1 MSVAQRWGAAVIV
14 VGCAMWSFVV
24 GLLPTVDAAAVAV
37 DGGTD
42 EIQLWAVELRFAV
55 LLVVLAGVAMMYAPA
70 SLSVGRA
77 YCGLALSVV
86 LLAVG
91 GGLLAMLVDAGV
103 NAAMAALLLL
113 AVALSTARLATWMVA
128 RPSSVG
134 YADRAGQDVS
144 RRFLLGVSAMLLA
157 SVPPAEYLIN
167 EIWNTDAVPGSY
179 ELAVKSTQVLLAM
192 AALRGHARRGTP
204 SGPPLGR
211 HTSWVLVGAS
221 TMALA
226 LTGWLVVTPT
236 DGSSSMWI
244 AWGALLVVMPVVAAS
259 TDRVVT
265 VRRVLIRAGFVAVT
279 FPLVAIPAIYAG
291 LAFGF
296 FEFATGWRPDRCRR
310 HAHLPGRDRLRG
322 CRLRGLRRGDPAACA
337 DQRARGRGSR
347 PRWTGLDSPLVGS
360 HGSPVVR

>member
-55 LLVVLAGVAMMYAPA
+55 LLVVLAGVAMMFAPA

-192 AALRGHARRGTP
+192 AALVVMLVAVRQADH
-204 SGPPLGR
+204 SLGQ

-226 LTGWLVVTPT
+226 LTRWLVVTPT

-296 FEFATGWRPDRCRR
+296 FEFAMAGGQIGVDGMPIYPVGIVS
-310 HAHLPGRDRLRG
+310 AGV
-322 CRLRGLRRGDPAACA
+322 ACA
-337 DQRARGRGSR
+337 VCAGVTPLRARTSEREVVAPAR
-347 PRWTGLDSPLVGS
+347 AGLV
-360 HGSPVVR
+360 